1 MVKLDLLGEESQF
14 VDHLAPV
21 WKALPEENRGSFMTH
36 PAFIGHARSLGIVA
50 TTKPR
55 DGGTNPVLVASLGD
69 MKRALTMGRTHIARM
84 EHGIGQSYAG
94 DPSHP
99 MAHHGSY
106 AGGEGAESVELF
118 LVPNANSHDRWQAAY
133 PNARVRTIGCPKLD
147 DLPAYRPDGE
157 HPIIGVSFHWNW
169 FYLPETLS
177 AFDAYKSA
185 IQSLAGTYRLL
196 GHAHPKAAPSLSRW
210 FTRNGI
216 PYAEHF
222 TEIAEKAAV
231 FVADNT
237 SALYE
242 FAVTGRPV
250 VVLNIPEY
258 RRNVRHGLRFWETAS
273 VGVQVDRP
281 LALRSAIDLALLD
294 PPEQQA
300 AREAALDLVY
310 AFRTGAA
317 ARAADE
323 LVDWLGHL
331 PERISVRVAGPL
343 TPRQRVEAYRAAV

>member
-21 WKALPEENRGSFMTH
+21 WKALPEESRGNFMTH

-50 TTKPR
+50 TPPIR
-55 DGGTNPVLVASLGD
+55 DGTNPVLVASLGD
-69 MKRALTMGRTHIARM
+69 MKRALKMGRTHIARM

-94 DPSHP
+94 DPTHP
-99 MAHHGSY
+99 MARHGSY
-106 AGGEGAESVELF
+106 AGGEGAESVEMF
-118 LVPNANSHDRWQAAY
+118 LVPNVHSHDRWQAAY
-133 PNARVRTIGCPKLD
+133 PNARVRIIGCPKLD

-157 HPIIGVSFHWNW
+157 RPIVGVAFHWNW

-185 IQSLAGTYRLL
+185 IMSMAGAYRIL
-196 GHAHPKAAPSLSRW
+196 GHAHPKAAPTLSRW

-242 FAVTGRPV
+242 FASTGRPV

-258 RRNVRHGLRFWETAS
+258 RRNVPHGLRFWDAAS
-273 VGVQVDRP
+273 VGVQVDHPRD
-281 LALRSAIDLALLD
+281 LRAAVDLALLD
-294 PPEQQA
+294 QPEQQA
-300 AREAALDLVY
+300 AREASLDLVY
-310 AFRTGAA
+310 AFRMGAA
-317 ARAADE
+317 GRAVDE
-323 LVDWLGHL
+323 LVDWLANL
-331 PERISVRVAGPL
+331 PERAPVRVAGPL